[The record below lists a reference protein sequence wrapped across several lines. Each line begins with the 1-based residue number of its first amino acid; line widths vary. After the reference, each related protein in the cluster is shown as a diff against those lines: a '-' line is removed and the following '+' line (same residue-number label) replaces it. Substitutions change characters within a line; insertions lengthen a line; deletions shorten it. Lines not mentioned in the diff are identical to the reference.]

1 MPHRD
6 QRQRHEGD
14 AEDEYEPLALG
25 RATQTRAVQWRE
37 DDPVH
42 GVDRIDV
49 PPIRATCRNPMAG
62 LPIEPDHRALHRP
75 GHHEDFEEAPRRGGG
90 RLLPRSA
97 AGHVEAGRAVDRR
110 VTFVPVLGE
119 AR

>member
-1 MPHRD
+1 
-6 QRQRHEGD
+6 
-14 AEDEYEPLALG
+14 
-25 RATQTRAVQWRE
+25 
-37 DDPVH
+37 
-42 GVDRIDV
+42 
-49 PPIRATCRNPMAG
+49 MAG

-75 GHHEDFEEAPRRGGG
+75 GHHEDFEEAPRPVLREEAAERGGG